1 MNHRKCFG
9 TKDVPVQEEVIF
21 LTIGLY
27 SVVMEMQKLKGVLCL

>member
-9 TKDVPVQEEVIF
+9 TVQEGVIF

-27 SVVMEMQKLKGVLCL
+27 SVFMEMQKLKGVLCL